1 MRYLLVTLEYP
12 PFHGGIAHYYSHLA
26 AAWPRNDE
34 FIVLDNNHNQLQA
47 ARGFWPWR
55 RSFQA
60 IWLGIKQLRIDY
72 VLVDQNNLF
81 YREDYVTPP

>member
-34 FIVLDNNHNQLQA
+34 FIVLIIITISSRRLA
-47 ARGFWPWR
+47 VFGRGGDL
-55 RSFQA
+55 S
-60 IWLGIKQLRIDY
+60 K
-72 VLVDQNNLF
+72 LF
-81 YREDYVTPP
+81 GKLLNSNGLIMF